1 MILEDKNIDQAIL
14 IAEPDDSSMGYYAI
28 MEMYSLLPKNSPII
42 VRRGLSSDLTDILR
56 YSSISDISPRHLAF
70 EKKNSIQDSLSCP
83 THL

>member
-1 MILEDKNIDQAIL
+1 MNDKNIDQAIL

-56 YSSISDISPRHLAF
+56 
-70 EKKNSIQDSLSCP
+70 
-83 THL
+83 